1 MPSFATIRLVP
12 ELLWCPLGAED
23 GPLDGRLLRLL
34 TAIKKHATLRAAAR
48 ESGLS
53 YRAAWGLL
61 GETGRRLG
69 VPLVELQQGR
79 GAQLTEA
86 GEQLLAANERATRRL
101 REESLAFELTV
112 PRKGGGRRRA
122 RSYLTLAGSHDL
134 LLAAFCD
141 QWAKPRGI
149 IGDLAF
155 RGSLESLKALAR
167 NEADIAGFHAVAP
180 SDKGLVAGFKRVLDP
195 RRDALIRFAER
206 EQGLIVP
213 KGNPKRLTS
222 LVDVAA
228 QQVRFVNRQR
238 GSGTRLMVD
247 QLLRQAGIGPASIRG
262 YETEEYTHLAVAAT
276 IAAGQAEAGFG
287 LKAAA
292 ARLNLDF
299 IPLRKE
305 IYWLAVRS
313 RRLEADLVKRLREGL
328 AGEPLR
334 NALGNLAGYSI
345 ENAGSVVELTAIVV

>member
-1 MPSFATIRLVP
+1 MSSSATIKLVP
-12 ELLWCPLGAED
+12 ELVWGLSD
-23 GPLDGRLLRLL
+23 GGVTALDRRVLRLL
-34 TAIKKHATLRAAAR
+34 AGVKTHATLRAAAQ
-48 ESGLS
+48 EAGLS
-53 YRAAWGLL
+53 YRVAWGLI
-61 GETGRRLG
+61 GDTGRLLG
-69 VPLVELQQGR
+69 VPLVDLRQGR

-86 GEQLLAANERATRRL
+86 GEQILAANARAMQRL
-101 REESLAFELTV
+101 SDGAFALELA
-112 PRKGGGRRRA
+112 PARKAGSPAQRA
-122 RSYLTLAGSHDL
+122 RLSLVASHDM

-141 QWAKPRGI
+141 QWGKPEGI
-149 IGDLAF
+149 IHDVAF
-155 RGSLESLKALAR
+155 RGSIESLKAFAR

-180 SDKGLVAGFKRVLDP
+180 SDKGFVTGFRRTLDP

-213 KGNPKRLTS
+213 QGNPKRLAT
-222 LVDVAA
+222 LADVAT

-238 GSGTRLMVD
+238 GSGTRLVID
-247 QLLRQAGIGPASIRG
+247 QLLRQAGLGPASIRG

-292 ARLNLDF
+292 ARLELDF
-299 IPLRKE
+299 VPLRKE

-313 RRLEADLVKRLREGL
+313 RRLDSDLVQRLRAGL

-334 NALGNLAGYSI
+334 RALGNLAGYSI
-345 ENAGSVVELTAIVV
+345 ENAGAVVELTATVG

>member
-1 MPSFATIRLVP
+1 
-12 ELLWCPLGAED
+12 
-23 GPLDGRLLRLL
+23 LDRRVLRLL
-34 TAIKKHATLRAAAR
+34 AGVKTHATLRAAAQ
-48 ESGLS
+48 EAGLS
-53 YRAAWGLL
+53 YRVAWGLI
-61 GETGRRLG
+61 GDTGRLLG
-69 VPLVELQQGR
+69 VPLVDLRQGR

-86 GEQLLAANERATRRL
+86 GEQILAANARAMQRL
-101 REESLAFELTV
+101 SDGAFALELAP
-112 PRKGGGRRRA
+112 PRKARSPAQRA
-122 RSYLTLAGSHDL
+122 RLSLVASHDM

-141 QWAKPRGI
+141 QWGKPEGVI
-149 IGDLAF
+149 HDVAF
-155 RGSLESLKALAR
+155 RGSLESLKAFAR

-180 SDKGLVAGFKRVLDP
+180 SDKGFVTGFRRTLDP

-213 KGNPKRLTS
+213 QGNPKRLAT
-222 LVDVAA
+222 LADVAT

-238 GSGTRLMVD
+238 GSGTRLVID
-247 QLLRQAGIGPASIRG
+247 QLLRQAGLGPASIRG

-292 ARLNLDF
+292 ARLELDF
-299 IPLRKE
+299 VPLRKE

-313 RRLEADLVKRLREGL
+313 RRLDSDLIRRLRAGL

-334 NALGNLAGYSI
+334 RARGDLAGYSI
-345 ENAGSVVELTAIVV
+345 ENAGAVVELAATARR

>member
-1 MPSFATIRLVP
+1 MSSSATIKLVP
-12 ELLWCPLGAED
+12 ELVWGLSD
-23 GPLDGRLLRLL
+23 GGVTALDRRVLRLL
-34 TAIKKHATLRAAAR
+34 AGVKTHATLRAAAQ
-48 ESGLS
+48 EAGLS
-53 YRAAWGLL
+53 YRVAWGLI
-61 GETGRRLG
+61 GDTGRLLG
-69 VPLVELQQGR
+69 VPLVDLRQGR

-86 GEQLLAANERATRRL
+86 GEQILAANARAMQRL
-101 REESLAFELTV
+101 SDGAFALELA
-112 PRKGGGRRRA
+112 PARKAGSPAQRA
-122 RSYLTLAGSHDL
+122 RLSLVASHDM

-141 QWAKPRGI
+141 QWGKPEGI
-149 IGDLAF
+149 IHDVAF
-155 RGSLESLKALAR
+155 RGSLESLKAFAR

-180 SDKGLVAGFKRVLDP
+180 SDKGFVTGFRRTLDP

-213 KGNPKRLTS
+213 QGNPKRLAT
-222 LVDVAA
+222 LADVAT

-238 GSGTRLMVD
+238 GSGTRLVID
-247 QLLRQAGIGPASIRG
+247 QLLRQAGLGPASIRG

-292 ARLNLDF
+292 ARLELDF
-299 IPLRKE
+299 VPLRKE

-313 RRLEADLVKRLREGL
+313 HRLDSDLVQRLRAGL

-334 NALGNLAGYSI
+334 RALGNLAGYSI
-345 ENAGSVVELTAIVV
+345 ENAGAVVELAATVG

>member
-12 ELLWCPLGAED
+12 ELLWCPLGAGD
-23 GPLDGRLLRLL
+23 TPLDGRLVRLL

-48 ESGLS
+48 DSGLS

-69 VPLVELQQGR
+69 VHLVELQQGR
-79 GAQLTEA
+79 GAQLTDA

-101 REESLAFELTV
+101 RDESLELTV
-112 PRKGGGRRRA
+112 ARKASSQRRT
-122 RSYLTLAGSHDL
+122 RSYLTLVASHDL

-141 QWAKPRGI
+141 QWAKPHGI

-155 RGSLESLKALAR
+155 RGSLESLKALSR
-167 NEADIAGFHAVAP
+167 NEADVAGFHAVTP
-180 SDKGLVAGFKRVLDP
+180 SEKGVVAGFKRLLDP
-195 RRDALIRFAER
+195 RRDVLIRFAER

-222 LVDVAA
+222 LTDIAT

-247 QLLRQAGIGPASIRG
+247 QLLRQAGIGPALIRG

-292 ARLNLDF
+292 TRLSLDF
-299 IPLRKE
+299 IPLRRE
-305 IYWLAVRS
+305 VYWLAVRS
-313 RRLEADLVKRLREGL
+313 RRLDSDRVKRLREALG
-328 AGEPLR
+328 GEPLR
-334 NALGNLAGYSI
+334 NALGNLTGYSI
-345 ENAGSVVELTAIVV
+345 ENAGSVVEVAAVA